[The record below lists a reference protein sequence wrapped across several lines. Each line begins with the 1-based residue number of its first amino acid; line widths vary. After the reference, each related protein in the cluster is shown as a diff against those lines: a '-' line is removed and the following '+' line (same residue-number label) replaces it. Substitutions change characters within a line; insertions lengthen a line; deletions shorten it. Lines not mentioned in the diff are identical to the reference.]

1 MKKDLRKKAIIVEY
15 NGEKKRYDSLR
26 EFTNEQEFNY
36 QRKEM
41 YIKWIIEGV
50 KRPLINQK
58 SLKLNYL
65 PLELG

>member
-36 QRKEM
+36 QTVLNWLKG
-41 YIKWIIEGV
+41 YNNPSID
-50 KRPLINQK
+50 INIYYENQ
-58 SLKLNYL
+58 
-65 PLELG
+65 